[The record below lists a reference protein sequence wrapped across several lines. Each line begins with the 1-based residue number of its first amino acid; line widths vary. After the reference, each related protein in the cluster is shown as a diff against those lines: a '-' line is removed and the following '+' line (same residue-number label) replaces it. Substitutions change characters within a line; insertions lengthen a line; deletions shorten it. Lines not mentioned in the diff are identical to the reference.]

1 MASSLLSPGLR
12 YAANKMILELR
23 KDITKVSQFTT
34 NFTADAA
41 QKGST
46 MLVPVLSDAEAGEY
60 NRDTNNYGTVN
71 GSIRYIPM
79 TFNSHP
85 KHSFGFTENDFN
97 LVNGTGFWEKQGVA
111 SARAVARKIASTVA
125 GLINKTN
132 IPTSGYD
139 TTKFYDAEGDE
150 IVPTPEQKAQFF
162 PQFSAANEVVVGTD
176 PLTKAKFAGFRA
188 ACEAADIPAGDTVLA
203 LNPTKFAE
211 LLSILDA
218 NMYGGTEA
226 IRSGIIPFLYG
237 YKAVIEMNELGGEGE
252 NLVGALIPS
261 TSIAIASRILE
272 IQNPKLYEEIGT
284 TTDDKSELTI
294 QFRRGGD
301 WRTGDSVATAE
312 CLFGAKLIQ
321 PTRIVRLVT
330 EATSGGATGETGETG
345 ETGPTGE

>member
-12 YAANKMILELR
+12 YAANTMILELR
-23 KDITKVSQFTT
+23 KEITKVSQFTT

-46 MLVPVLSDAEAGEY
+46 MLIPVLSDAEAQEFD
-60 NRDTNNYGTVN
+60 RSTNNYGDVN
-71 GSIRYIPM
+71 GSLRYIPM
-79 TFNSHP
+79 TFSSHP

-97 LVNGTGFWEKQGVA
+97 LVNGTGFWEKSGIA
-111 SARAVARKIASTVA
+111 SARAVSRKIASTVA

-139 TTKFYDAEGDE
+139 TTKFYNADGDE
-150 IVPTPEQKAQFF
+150 IVPTDPQKAQYF
-162 PQFSAANEVVVGTD
+162 PQFSSANEVVVGTD
-176 PLTKAKFAGFRA
+176 ALTKATVAGFRA
-188 ACEAADIPAGDTVLA
+188 ACDAANIPAGDTVLA

-211 LLSILDA
+211 LLAILDA

-226 IRSGIIPFLYG
+226 IRSGVIPFLYG
-237 YKAVIEMNELGGEGE
+237 YKAVIEMNELGGDGE
-252 NLVGALIPS
+252 NLVGALIPA
-261 TSIAIASRILE
+261 TAIAIASRVLE

-284 TTDDKSELTI
+284 TTDDKSELTV

-321 PTRIVRLVT
+321 PTRIVRLVSQ
-330 EATSGGATGETGETG
+330 ATTGPTGETGESG
-345 ETGPTGE
+345 ETGPTA